1 MLIACRTW
9 GRLPIPSHQPHL
21 PIKLLMDQPIREGTG
36 KQDVGQLIKA
46 NTVIGQLMHRVGTCC
61 ALPAED
67 RRHLSQPK
75 QKKQQKKTDRNG
87 IEPYF
92 KGECIIICP
101 TLSQLGRGGGA
112 KRGKLGQL
120 RIPALVTKSPYQ
132 LQL

>member
-75 QKKQQKKTDRNG
+75 QKKQQKKQIG
-87 IEPYF
+87 M
-92 KGECIIICP
+92 G
-101 TLSQLGRGGGA
+101 
-112 KRGKLGQL
+112 
-120 RIPALVTKSPYQ
+120 
-132 LQL
+132 

>member
-75 QKKQQKKTDRNG
+75 QQKKITTKPDRNG

-92 KGECIIICP
+92 KGEHIILHYP
-101 TLSQLGRGGGA
+101 DWGGEGEQ
-112 KRGKLGQL
+112 REGSLD
-120 RIPALVTKSPYQ
+120 I
-132 LQL
+132 